1 MIVLV
6 INSGSSSLKYQL
18 FNMQDR
24 SVMAKGICEC
34 IGTGGRMTHKRPGM
48 ENYTVEV
55 PLPTH
60 DDAIELLLKVLTD
73 REYGVIKDISEIGAV
88 GHRIAH
94 GGEKYKKSAIIDSR
108 AIKELEELNPI
119 NPLHGPPI
127 IKGIK
132 ACLNR
137 MPDTPQVGV
146 FDTSYYRFAG
156 L

>member
-1 MIVLV
+1 MRCGSKISARTGGIRLIVLV

-60 DDAIELLLKVLTD
+60 
-73 REYGVIKDISEIGAV
+73 
-88 GHRIAH
+88 
-94 GGEKYKKSAIIDSR
+94 
-108 AIKELEELNPI
+108 
-119 NPLHGPPI
+119 
-127 IKGIK
+127 
-132 ACLNR
+132 
-137 MPDTPQVGV
+137 
-146 FDTSYYRFAG
+146 
-156 L
+156 